1 MFPLLCTWFHCHVKE
16 PPIEFTYVLI
26 VSLTSTAVLGGR
38 DPLTFGK
45 WLRRPAFP
53 PFGTI
58 RLYSPS
64 FNFPVLLYELAD
76 LPG

>member
-26 VSLTSTAVLGGR
+26 ISLTS
-38 DPLTFGK
+38 TFGK

-53 PFGTI
+53 PLGTI